1 MTTITFGDLSFE
13 LRHSA
18 KRRTIGITV
27 ERDGQL
33 ILASPPEVPMETLE
47 KVVRD
52 KRLWIY
58 SKLLKKES
66 LNPPTAVKEYV
77 SGEGFYYLGRSYRLK
92 LVDGVNRQPPLR
104 LYQSRFELQ
113 REAQARGREEFIRW
127 YCDSEALLR
136 SADRLRSILDTQIAA
151 LVKRIGASPRSV
163 QVRELGYRWG
173 SCGHKGDLYFHW
185 RVAMLPRTM
194 IEYVVVHELVHLI
207 EPHHTTGFWDRVE
220 WVVSDWCDRKQ
231 WLAENGASYDL

>member
-18 KRRTIGITV
+18 KRRSIGITV

-47 KVVRD
+47 KVVSD

-113 REAQARGREEFIRW
+113 RDAQARGREEFIRW
-127 YCDSEALLR
+127 YCD
-136 SADRLRSILDTQIAA
+136 RLRLILNTQIAA
-151 LVKRIGASPRSV
+151 LVNRVGASPRSV

-185 RVAMLPRTM
+185 RVAMLPRTL

-207 EPHHTTGFWDRVE
+207 EPHHTTAFWDRVE
-220 WVVSDWCDRKQ
+220 RVVSDWCDRKQ
-231 WLAENGASYDL
+231 WLAQNGASYDL

>member
-66 LNPPTAVKEYV
+66 LNPPTTVKEYV

-113 REAQARGREEFIRW
+113 RDAQARGREEFIRW
-127 YCDSEALLR
+127 YCD
-136 SADRLRSILDTQIAA
+136 RLRPILDTQIAA
-151 LVKRIGASPRSV
+151 SVKRVGASPRSV

-194 IEYVVVHELVHLI
+194 IEYMVVHELVHLI
-207 EPHHTTGFWDRVE
+207 EPHHTNAFWDRVE
-220 WVVSDWCDRKQ
+220 RVVSDWCDRKQ
-231 WLAENGASYDL
+231 WLAQNGASYDL

>member
-1 MTTITFGDLSFE
+1 MTTITLGDLSFE

-92 LVDGVNRQPPLR
+92 LVDGGKGQPPLR

-113 REAQARGREEFIRW
+113 RDAQARGREEFIRW
-127 YCDSEALLR
+127 YCD
-136 SADRLRSILDTQIAA
+136 RLCPILNTQISA
-151 LVKRIGASPRSV
+151 LVKRVGASPCSV

-207 EPHHTTGFWDRVE
+207 EPHHTNAFWDRVE
-220 WVVSDWCDRKQ
+220 RVVSDWCDRKQ

>member
-77 SGEGFYYLGRSYRLK
+77 AGEGFYYLGRSYRLK

-113 REAQARGREEFIRW
+113 RDAQARGREEFIRW
-127 YCDSEALLR
+127 YCD
-136 SADRLRSILDTQIAA
+136 RLRPILDSQTAA
-151 LVKRIGASPRSV
+151 FVNCVGASPRSV

-207 EPHHTTGFWDRVE
+207 EPHHTHAFWDRVE
-220 WVVSDWCDRKQ
+220 RILSDWCDRKQ
-231 WLAENGASYDL
+231 WLAEKGVSYNL

>member
-13 LRHSA
+13 IRHSS
-18 KRRTIGITV
+18 KRRTVGITV

-33 ILASPPEVPMETLE
+33 ILASPPEVPIETLE
-47 KVVRD
+47 RIVSD
-52 KRLWIY
+52 KRYWIY

-66 LNPPTAVKEYV
+66 LPPASVKEYV

-92 LVDGVNRQPPLR
+92 VVEQEPPLR

-113 REAQARGREEFIRW
+113 RQVQAQGREHFIGW
-127 YCDSEALLR
+127 YREHLQPIIER
-136 SADRLRSILDTQIAA
+136 QIDTLI
-151 LVKRIGASPRSV
+151 KRVTTSPRSV
-163 QVRELGYRWG
+163 QVRELGNRWA

-194 IEYVVVHELVHLI
+194 IEYLAVHELVHLI
-207 EPHHTTGFWDRVE
+207 EPHHSSAFWHRVE
-220 WVVSDWCDRKQ
+220 RILPDYFQRKQ
-231 WLAENGASYDL
+231 WLAQKGAIYNL

>member
-66 LNPPTAVKEYV
+66 LNPPYCGQRIHFRRRVLLPGTQLSPQVGGWCEPTANPETLPK
-77 SGEGFYYLGRSYRLK
+77 
-92 LVDGVNRQPPLR
+92 PL
-104 LYQSRFELQ
+104 
-113 REAQARGREEFIRW
+113 
-127 YCDSEALLR
+127 
-136 SADRLRSILDTQIAA
+136 
-151 LVKRIGASPRSV
+151 
-163 QVRELGYRWG
+163 
-173 SCGHKGDLYFHW
+173 
-185 RVAMLPRTM
+185 
-194 IEYVVVHELVHLI
+194 
-207 EPHHTTGFWDRVE
+207 
-220 WVVSDWCDRKQ
+220 
-231 WLAENGASYDL
+231 

>member
-1 MTTITFGDLSFE
+1 MTTITFGDLNFE
-13 LRHSA
+13 LRHST

-113 REAQARGREEFIRW
+113 RDAQAQGRKEFIRW
-127 YCDSEALLR
+127 YCDH
-136 SADRLRSILDTQIAA
+136 LRSILDVQIAA
-151 LVKRIGASPRSV
+151 LVKRVGASPHSV

-173 SCGHKGDLYFHW
+173 SCGYKGDLYFHW
-185 RVAMLPRTM
+185 RVAMLPQTM

-207 EPHHTTGFWDRVE
+207 EPHHTTAFWDRVE
-220 WVVSDWCDRKQ
+220 RVVSDWCDRKQ
-231 WLAENGASYDL
+231 WLAENGVSYNL